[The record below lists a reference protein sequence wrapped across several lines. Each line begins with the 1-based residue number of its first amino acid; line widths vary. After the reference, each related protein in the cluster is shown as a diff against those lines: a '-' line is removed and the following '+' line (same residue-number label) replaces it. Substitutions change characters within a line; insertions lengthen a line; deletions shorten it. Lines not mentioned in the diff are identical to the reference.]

1 MQEKRV
7 VCHVK
12 DDYVSRRARFNALLF
27 KIEGR
32 FKILSE
38 RVNAMFDFT
47 SSGCE
52 IITMAN
58 IAKFKE
64 LSLCWGQ
71 LYHIR
76 KDDVYFSGLNK
87 L

>member
-1 MQEKRV
+1 MQDKR

-12 DDYVSRRARFNALLF
+12 EDYVSHRARFNAMLF

-38 RVNAMFDFT
+38 RVNAMFAFT

-52 IITMAN
+52 IIIMTN
-58 IAKFKE
+58 IAKFEE
-64 LSLCWGQ
+64 LSLSWGQ

-76 KDDVYFSGLNK
+76 KDGVYFSGLNK

>member
-1 MQEKRV
+1 
-7 VCHVK
+7 
-12 DDYVSRRARFNALLF
+12 
-27 KIEGR
+27 
-32 FKILSE
+32 
-38 RVNAMFDFT
+38 MFDFT

-52 IITMAN
+52 IISMAN